1 MLFCH
6 LFERVIVTG
15 RDEEAGKNMTTPGLG
30 NANKTCFSMT
40 PSMRNANNMT
50 NKYQKY
56 INIYTV
62 YINIYTTVYI
72 YYIHTY
78 KNDSR
83 GKLKFFGSRSS
94 PDPRR
99 KRHSDKSKGHK
110 NESNRVWWI
119 YNYVGGFVINIFI
132 HIIFNRVCWSD
143 FHWLVVDQPLWKIYK
158 NIENICS
165 SVGMMTFP
173 IYVKK

>member
-1 MLFCH
+1 MPYEGKAGSIGHVMLFCH

-62 YINIYTTVYI
+62 YINIYTVYIYI

-83 GKLKFFGSRSS
+83 GKLKFFWIQVVSRS
-94 PDPRR
+94 P
-99 KRHSDKSKGHK
+99 
-110 NESNRVWWI
+110 EETT
-119 YNYVGGFVINIFI
+119 
-132 HIIFNRVCWSD
+132 
-143 FHWLVVDQPLWKIYK
+143 Q
-158 NIENICS
+158 
-165 SVGMMTFP
+165 
-173 IYVKK
+173 